1 MKTRPIQSHGEGQG
15 SRRSAHAFTL
25 AEMLVV
31 IVIIAIMAAIS
42 LPRLRGLG
50 EGNAMNAAVR
60 QFKDDVSFARQK
72 AISGRT
78 TAVIV
83 FISPDVLY
91 DINPNDPSYD
101 AQESAQI
108 KRLQGGLNTQYA
120 MFAFRELGEQPGQI
134 SPRYISSWK
143 TLPDKVFIPD
153 EKFTTGTADGIPPFS
168 YARGIPFPFSRST
181 QQILTQKFPYI
192 AFDYEGRLFNLDDSG
207 QGTGT
212 LRTQGNITIPL
223 ARGSILYTR
232 NAQDVV
238 TDFDVQEIPPGN
250 STNIPNHIVIDW
262 LTGRPKIERPEL
274 Q

>member
-1 MKTRPIQSHGEGQG
+1 MKTRPVQSHRGGQG
-15 SRRSAHAFTL
+15 SRRTARAFTL

-60 QFKDDVSFARQK
+60 QLRDDVSLARQK
-72 AISGRT
+72 AINGRT
-78 TAVIV
+78 TVAIV

-108 KRLQGGLNTQYA
+108 KRLQGGLYTQYA
-120 MFAFRELGEQPGQI
+120 LFAFRELGEQPGQI

-168 YARGIPFPFSRST
+168 YALGIPFPFNRS
-181 QQILTQKFPYI
+181 IKLEFPYI
-192 AFDYEGRLFNLDDSG
+192 AFDYEGRLLKRDNSG

-212 LRTQGNITIPL
+212 LHTQGNVTIPL
-223 ARGSILYTR
+223 TRGSILYTR
-232 NAQDVV
+232 NAQDFV

>member
-1 MKTRPIQSHGEGQG
+1 MKTRPFQSHRAGQG
-15 SRRSAHAFTL
+15 SRRQAHAFTL

-60 QFKDDVSFARQK
+60 QLRDDVSLARQK

-78 TAVIV
+78 TVAII

-101 AQESAQI
+101 TQESAQI
-108 KRLQGGLNTQYA
+108 KRLQGGLYTQYA

-134 SPRYISSWK
+134 SPHYIGTWK
-143 TLPDKVFIPD
+143 TLPDKVFIP
-153 EKFTTGTADGIPPFS
+153 EAKFTTGTADGIAPFNN
-168 YARGIPFPFSRST
+168 ANGIPFPFSRS
-181 QQILTQKFPYI
+181 IKLEFPYI
-192 AFDYEGRLFNLDDSG
+192 AFDYEGRLFDLDNSG

-232 NAQDVV
+232 DAQTDLV

-250 STNIPNHIVIDW
+250 STNTYNHIVIDW
-262 LTGRPKIERPEL
+262 LTGRSKVERPEL